1 MSTLSILVVDDE
13 PNIRALFHDALQRS
27 GYQVVTAASG
37 PEALSL
43 AGNQRF
49 DLAFLDIKMPGLSG
63 VDTLK
68 ALKQLNPDV
77 NVVMI
82 TGYAAQDLVAA
93 SLDSGAF
100 FCLTKP
106 FGVAQ
111 ILEVVR
117 TINDEDEPEPE
128 PEPVEAAAE

>member
-1 MSTLSILVVDDE
+1 MNPYNILVVDDE
-13 PNIRALFHDALQRS
+13 PNIRAMFQDALQRS
-27 GYQVVTAASG
+27 GYQVTTAASG
-37 PEALSL
+37 GDALQL

-49 DLAFLDIKMPGLSG
+49 DLAFLDIKMPGLNG

-82 TGYAAQDLVAA
+82 TGYAAEDLVAA

-100 FCLTKP
+100 LCLPKP

-117 TINDEDEPEPE
+117 SISEEAREEEPA
-128 PEPVEAAAE
+128 EAPAG

>member
-1 MSTLSILVVDDE
+1 MNAFRILVVDDE
-13 PNIRALFHDALQRS
+13 PNIRALFQDALQRS
-27 GYQVVTAASG
+27 GYQVATAASG

-49 DLAFLDIKMPGLSG
+49 DLAFLDIKMPGLNG

-68 ALKQLNPDV
+68 ALKQLNPEV

-82 TGYAAQDLVAA
+82 TGYAAEDLVAA
-93 SLDSGAF
+93 SLNSGAF
-100 FCLTKP
+100 VCLTKP

-117 TINDEDEPEPE
+117 TITDEAEEAE
-128 PEPVEAAAE
+128 EEPVETAAG

>member
-1 MSTLSILVVDDE
+1 MSQYSILVVDDE
-13 PNIRALFHDALQRS
+13 PNIRTMFQDALQRS
-27 GYQVVTAASG
+27 GYRVTTAASG
-37 PEALSL
+37 GDALHL

-49 DLAFLDIKMPGLSG
+49 DLAFLDIKMPGLNG
-63 VDTLK
+63 VETLR

-100 FCLTKP
+100 LCLPKP
-106 FGVAQ
+106 FGIAQ

-117 TINDEDEPEPE
+117 TIGEDAEEEEPAEA
-128 PEPVEAAAE
+128 PVESD

>member
-1 MSTLSILVVDDE
+1 MNAFRILVVDDE
-13 PNIRALFHDALQRS
+13 PNIRALFQDALQRS
-27 GYQVVTAASG
+27 GYQVTTAASG

-49 DLAFLDIKMPGLSG
+49 DLAFLDIKMPGLNG

-68 ALKQLNPDV
+68 ALKQLNPEV

-82 TGYAAQDLVAA
+82 TGYAAEDLVAA
-93 SLDSGAF
+93 SLNSGAF
-100 FCLTKP
+100 VCLTKP
-106 FGVAQ
+106 FGIAQ

-117 TINDEDEPEPE
+117 TITDEAEEAE
-128 PEPVEAAAE
+128 EEPVETAAG

>member
-1 MSTLSILVVDDE
+1 MNECSILVVDDE

-27 GYQVVTAASG
+27 GYQVTTAASG

-49 DLAFLDIKMPGLSG
+49 DLAFLDIKMPGLNG

-68 ALKQLNPDV
+68 ALKQLNPGV

-82 TGYAAQDLVAA
+82 TGYAAEDLVAA

-100 FCLTKP
+100 VCLTKP
-106 FGVAQ
+106 FGIAQ
-111 ILEVVR
+111 ILEVVQ
-117 TINDEDEPEPE
+117 TITGELEPDLEPA
-128 PEPVEAAAE
+128 EAAAE